1 MRQKIFISHAVPNDD
16 YLAVWLASKLSLLG
30 YDVWVDKEDLRSGS
44 AFWNNIDLLIRK
56 ESIRFLAIISESY
69 IEKSLD
75 RNTGVFTE
83 LNAAKTVSRD
93 IENYVIPLR
102 ADDSNFDDFPLITL
116 GLDAI
121 DFSLNWGAGL
131 KKLIKELELYSIPK
145 IEPEPNTLSLWHKYQ
160 SIQGVPVK
168 QKESF
173 GSNWLKCNL
182 PHKISAYKF
191 QGDLKKIGKH
201 IPFPF
206 VRNGDYCIG
215 FFDDDGLEVRTL
227 YREDILVE
235 DFLFDSSYPLDTGD
249 MIIDT
254 EPKFVNLMNR
264 AIYDSFYYNDDFKA
278 YPIANKKLVIYP
290 IQTRSKS
297 GYVSFT
303 RNGKK
308 GRRTLKG
315 KRPVN
320 WSFGL
325 SFVFQLNP
333 FPHYIA
339 NHHILSSDSN
349 GFFNKDDQ
357 LKYRRSIPSEW
368 YNRHWFE
375 RILAFMNLASGLANN
390 SEYSFQCG
398 REIIKLDLET
408 VAFQSE
414 YSYEEP

>member
-1 MRQKIFISHAVPNDD
+1 
-16 YLAVWLASKLSLLG
+16 LA
-30 YDVWVDKEDLRSGS
+30 
-44 AFWNNIDLLIRK
+44 
-56 ESIRFLAIISESY
+56 
-69 IEKSLD
+69 
-75 RNTGVFTE
+75 
-83 LNAAKTVSRD
+83 
-93 IENYVIPLR
+93 
-102 ADDSNFDDFPLITL
+102 
-116 GLDAI
+116 
-121 DFSLNWGAGL
+121 
-131 KKLIKELELYSIPK
+131 
-145 IEPEPNTLSLWHKYQ
+145 Q
-160 SIQGVPVK
+160 
-168 QKESF
+168 
-173 GSNWLKCNL
+173 
-182 PHKISAYKF
+182 
-191 QGDLKKIGKH
+191 IGKH

>member
-173 GSNWLKCNL
+173 GS
-182 PHKISAYKF
+182 
-191 QGDLKKIGKH
+191 D
-201 IPFPF
+201 
-206 VRNGDYCIG
+206 R
-215 FFDDDGLEVRTL
+215 
-227 YREDILVE
+227 
-235 DFLFDSSYPLDTGD
+235 
-249 MIIDT
+249 
-254 EPKFVNLMNR
+254 
-264 AIYDSFYYNDDFKA
+264 
-278 YPIANKKLVIYP
+278 
-290 IQTRSKS
+290 
-297 GYVSFT
+297 
-303 RNGKK
+303 
-308 GRRTLKG
+308 
-315 KRPVN
+315 
-320 WSFGL
+320 
-325 SFVFQLNP
+325 
-333 FPHYIA
+333 
-339 NHHILSSDSN
+339 
-349 GFFNKDDQ
+349 
-357 LKYRRSIPSEW
+357 
-368 YNRHWFE
+368 
-375 RILAFMNLASGLANN
+375 
-390 SEYSFQCG
+390 
-398 REIIKLDLET
+398 
-408 VAFQSE
+408 
-414 YSYEEP
+414 

>member
-1 MRQKIFISHAVPNDD
+1 MRKKIFISHAVPNDD
-16 YLAVWLASKLSLLG
+16 YLAVWLASKLNLLG

-56 ESIRFLAIISESY
+56 ESIRFLAIISEAY
-69 IEKSLD
+69 ILKSQD

-83 LNAAKTVSRD
+83 LNAAKTVSRE
-93 IENYVIPLR
+93 IENYVIPIR
-102 ADDSNFDDFPLITL
+102 ADNSSFDDFPLVTL
-116 GLDAI
+116 GLDAV
-121 DFSLNWGAGL
+121 DFSINWGAGL
-131 KKLIKELELYSIPK
+131 KKLIKELELYSIPQT
-145 IEPEPNTLSLWHKYQ
+145 EPEENTLALWYKYQ
-160 SIQGVPVK
+160 SIQGSPKK
-168 QKESF
+168 QFETY
-173 GSNWLKCNL
+173 GSNWFECSL
-182 PHKISAYKF
+182 PKKISVYKF
-191 QGDLKKIGKH
+191 QGDLAKIGKH

-215 FFDDDGLEVRTL
+215 FFNDDGLEVGTL
-227 YREDILVE
+227 YKEDILVE
-235 DFLFDSSYPLDTGD
+235 DFLFDNSYPLDSGD

-264 AIYDSFYYNDDFKA
+264 AIYNYFYFNEDFKA
-278 YPIANKKLVIYP
+278 YPVANKKLVVYP
-290 IQTRSKS
+290 IQTHSKS

-315 KRPVN
+315 TKPVN

-325 SFVFQLNP
+325 SFIFQLHP

-339 NHHILSSDSN
+339 NHHLLSSDSN
-349 GFFNKDDQ
+349 GFFKDDDQ

-375 RILAFMNLASGLANN
+375 RILAFMNLASGLKDY
-390 SEYSFQCG
+390 SVFSFQCG
-398 REIIKLDLET
+398 RETIEIQLET
-408 VAFQSE
+408 VSFQSD
-414 YSYEEP
+414 YSYEET